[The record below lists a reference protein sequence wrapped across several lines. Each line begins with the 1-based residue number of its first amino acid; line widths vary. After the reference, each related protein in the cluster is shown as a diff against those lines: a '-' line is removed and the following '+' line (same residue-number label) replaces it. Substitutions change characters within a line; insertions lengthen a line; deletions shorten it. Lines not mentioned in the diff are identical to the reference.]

1 MCFRGSKNQQNVP
14 CIQTKDADQEREYKA
29 WAKGRVQSESENETK
44 REIESMWESEIE
56 REIDSVWES
65 ESEMIVRLREWEG
78 YWESESDERVRLCG
92 RKGDSKSLSV
102 GVKNRG
108 QKVTIPEFR
117 ELRYRTNI
125 VLEPNKLKY
134 ESGCFPCYT
143 RAILEFKGLRYH
155 TNTVLRLLKLK
166 Y

>member
-44 REIESMWESEIE
+44 SEIESMWESETE

-108 QKVTIPEFR
+108 QKTLYLSPINSSMSLDASLVIPELFSS
-117 ELRYRTNI
+117 LRAFGT
-125 VLEPNKLKY
+125 
-134 ESGCFPCYT
+134 
-143 RAILEFKGLRYH
+143 ILTQYLGFL
-155 TNTVLRLLKLK
+155 NSSIRLHFLMPKC
-166 Y
+166 